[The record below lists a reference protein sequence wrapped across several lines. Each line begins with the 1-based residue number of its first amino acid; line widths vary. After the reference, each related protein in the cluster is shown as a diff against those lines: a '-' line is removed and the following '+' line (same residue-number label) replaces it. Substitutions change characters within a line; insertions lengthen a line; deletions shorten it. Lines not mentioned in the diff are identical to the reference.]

1 METVLSV
8 ATRAVLD
15 ACARL
20 GLDAE
25 ELLSAGGLTRAEV
38 QGPDNRLP
46 APRVDAL
53 WRAAHARAN
62 DPLLALHAAEALPFG
77 AYKVLDFVAASSAT
91 VGEALRRVA
100 TYFALVDPRASL
112 VMSEGE
118 PAELVMRA
126 RDTGVE
132 PPAQAQEFTFAAL
145 VTRMRICAGA
155 GAGTG
160 MDPSAGAG
168 VDAGTEGGG
177 ASWSPARVDFTF
189 AAPRDT
195 DEYQRV
201 FQTEIQFGS
210 PVARLILPRRA
221 LTAPISSANAM
232 LLAVLEDHA
241 RRLLEELPRR
251 EGLAARVREAIAAE
265 LGDGEPGLS
274 RVARRL
280 AMSERTLQ
288 RRLQEE
294 GRTLAGLVDE
304 VRTAVAKA
312 HLSDPGVAASEVAWL
327 LGFSDQ
333 SAFTRAFRRWT
344 GVTPGVWRAR
354 HKVPKDA
361 TTLPGSPSTLPGS
374 PSGRMMPG

>member
-15 ACARL
+15 ACVRL

-25 ELLSAGGLTRAEV
+25 ELLGTAGLTRAEV
-38 QGPDNRLP
+38 LDPDNRLP

-62 DPLLALHAAEALPFG
+62 DPMLALHAAEALPFG
-77 AYKVLDFVAASSAT
+77 AYKVIDFVAANSAT
-91 VGEALRRVA
+91 VGDALRRVA
-100 TYFALVDPRASL
+100 TYFALVDPRAVL
-112 VMSEGE
+112 VMSEGDA
-118 PAELVMRA
+118 AELSMRA
-126 RDTGVE
+126 RDTGAE

-145 VTRMRICAGA
+145 VTRMRVCAGA
-155 GAGTG
+155 G
-160 MDPSAGAG
+160 GA
-168 VDAGTEGGG
+168 D
-177 ASWSPARVDFTF
+177 WSPARVDFTF

-195 DEYQRV
+195 AEYQRV
-201 FQTEIQFGS
+201 FQAELRFGS
-210 PVARLILPRRA
+210 PAARLILPRRA
-221 LTAPISSANAM
+221 LAAPISSANAM

-241 RRLLEELPRR
+241 RRLASELPRR
-251 EGLAARVREAIAAE
+251 EGLTGRVREAIAAE

-294 GRTLAGLVDE
+294 GRTLASLVDE

-312 HLSDPGVAASEVAWL
+312 HLADPGVAASEVAWL

-354 HKVPKDA
+354 HKAPKDA
-361 TTLPGSPSTLPGS
+361 ASLPGAPSTLPGA
-374 PSGRMMPG
+374 PSGRMMPR